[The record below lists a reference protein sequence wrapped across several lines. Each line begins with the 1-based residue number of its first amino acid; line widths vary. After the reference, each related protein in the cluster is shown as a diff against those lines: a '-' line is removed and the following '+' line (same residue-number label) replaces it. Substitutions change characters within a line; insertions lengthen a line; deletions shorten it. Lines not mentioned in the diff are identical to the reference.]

1 MVLVLSIVVGITGP
15 LGVAALVTAARRA
28 GATERARALS
38 RTARWRLPARVR
50 ARLVTALVD
59 ADVDLEPEPAV
70 EIWAGAVALAALLGA
85 ALAPGLA
92 IPAAAM
98 VLAGGPISLVLARG
112 RARRR
117 FAVELPGGLEQIA
130 SHLRGG
136 GTVAQGLAALA
147 DGTGPL
153 AGDAHRVMARTEL
166 GLGLPEALAA
176 WPTERELPEV
186 RAAAGA
192 LVVAATMGGRSAAA
206 LDGLAASLRDRLGV
220 AAEARSQSAQARMSA
235 LVVGGAPLA
244 FVAFSAMAD
253 PTAVELLVTT
263 AVGRVCLVIGLSLE
277 ALAGLWMRR
286 ILRMGAL
293 A

>member
-1 MVLVLSIVVGITGP
+1 MLSFLVGITGP

-28 GATERARALS
+28 EATERARALS
-38 RTARWRLPARVR
+38 RSGRWRLPPRLR
-50 ARLVTALVD
+50 ARLVAALGD

-70 EIWAGAVALAALLGA
+70 EIWIGATALAGLLA
-85 ALAPGLA
+85 AAAAPGLA
-92 IPAAAM
+92 IPGVVI
-98 VLAGGPISLVLARG
+98 VLAGGPSALVLARG

-117 FAVELPGGLEQIA
+117 FAAELPAGLERIA
-130 SHLRGG
+130 AHLRGG
-136 GTVAQGLAALA
+136 GTVAQGLKALA
-147 DGTGPL
+147 ADAGPL
-153 AGDAHRVMARTEL
+153 AGDVRRVVARTAL

-176 WPTERELPEV
+176 WPTERDLPDV

-235 LVVGGAPLA
+235 MVVGGAPLA
-244 FVAFSAMAD
+244 FVAFSAMVD
-253 PTAVELLVTT
+253 PTAVQLLVTT
-263 AVGRVCLVIGLSLE
+263 GVGRVCLVLGLAFE

-286 ILRMGAL
+286 ILRMAVPV
-293 A
+293 